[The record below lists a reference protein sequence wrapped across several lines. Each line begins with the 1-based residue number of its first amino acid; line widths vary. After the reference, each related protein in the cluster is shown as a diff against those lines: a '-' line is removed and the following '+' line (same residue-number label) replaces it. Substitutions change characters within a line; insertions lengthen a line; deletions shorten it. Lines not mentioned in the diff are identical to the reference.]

1 MNNIDFNQDGGFRL
15 STNVLAAV
23 QASYSLF
30 NALGWIGGNLTII
43 SGCEVTGSSVSDGVV
58 FINGE
63 VFNFKG
69 GNIGTN
75 VIIRENIT
83 SYPFQNGTVK
93 PVIRERYVSFGSG
106 TPDQNFLWADFK
118 RLFPT
123 KDIQAFKTDHD
134 NRITALEGKQAFAVG
149 MIIRYD
155 QPLNIEPPDGW
166 IDWNPGGE
174 QGRVW
179 VSRSESDSDFGLGA
193 TGGEKTHQLTLN
205 EMPSHSHSTA
215 PFNKFAARASE
226 LGGNVSS
233 NGGVDA
239 SNAANELAIGG
250 LTAANWVTASEKPSG
265 GGQSHNNLQ
274 PYVAVRF
281 IKYVGI

>member
-1 MNNIDFNQDGGFRL
+1 MNNINFNQDGGFRL

-123 KDIQAFKTDHD
+123 KDIQAFKTDHN

-155 QPLNIEPPDGW
+155 QPLNIEPPAGW

-193 TGGEKTHQLTLN
+193 IGGEKTHTLTKTELPDLDATIPVAPN
-205 EMPSHSHSTA
+205 ENA
-215 PFNKFAARASE
+215 PGSNIYGRGGS
-226 LGGNVSS
+226 LGNSYFPVNRNGNQ
-233 NGGVDA
+233 A
-239 SNAANELAIGG
+239 
-250 LTAANWVTASEKPSG
+250 
-265 GGQSHNNLQ
+265 HNNLQ

>member
-1 MNNIDFNQDGGFRL
+1 MNNISFNQDGGFRL
-15 STNVLAAV
+15 STNILAAV
-23 QASYSLF
+23 QASYTLF
-30 NALGWIGGNLTII
+30 NALGWIGGDLTII
-43 SGCEVTGSSVSDGVV
+43 SGCEVNGSTVSDGVV

-69 GNIGTN
+69 GDLGTY
-75 VIIRENIT
+75 VIIRETVT

-123 KDIQAFKTDHD
+123 KDIEAFKTEHD
-134 NRITALEGKQAFAVG
+134 NRIEALEGKQAFAIG
-149 MIIRYD
+149 MILRYD
-155 QPLNIEPPDGW
+155 QPLSVAPPAGW
-166 IDWNPGGE
+166 VDWNPAGE

-179 VSRSESDSDFGLGA
+179 VSRSETDGDFGLGS
-193 TGGEKTHQLTLN
+193 TGGEKTHQLIEN
-205 EMPSHSHSTA
+205 EMPAHKHNYTDVSNNMFGGPDQSTG
-215 PFNKFAARASE
+215 FD
-226 LGGNVSS
+226 GGNVRFKLRTVETESK
-233 NGGVDA
+233 GGNQA
-239 SNAANELAIGG
+239 
-250 LTAANWVTASEKPSG
+250 
-265 GGQSHNNLQ
+265 HNNLQ

>member
-43 SGCEVTGSSVSDGVV
+43 SGCEVNGSSVSDGVV

-75 VIIRENIT
+75 VIIRENTT

-93 PVIRERYVSFGSG
+93 PVVYERYVSFGTS
-106 TPDQNFLWADFK
+106 TPDKNFLWSDFK

-123 KDIQAFKTDHD
+123 KDIEAFKKDH
-134 NRITALEGKQAFAVG
+134 NTRITNLEEKQAFSVG
-149 MIIRYD
+149 MILRYD
-155 QPLNIEPPDGW
+155 QPLSVPPPAGW
-166 IDWNPGGE
+166 IDWKPAGE

-179 VSRSESDSDFGLGA
+179 VSRSESDNDFGLGA
-193 TGGEKTHQLTLN
+193 TGGEKTHQLTIPELPTN
-205 EMPSHSHSTA
+205 KQSKTIYQPYNGSLTAGGFAGSTD
-215 PFNKFAARASE
+215 NKFRDFV
-226 LGGNVSS
+226 LTYDVGGSDV
-233 NGGVDA
+233 
-239 SNAANELAIGG
+239 
-250 LTAANWVTASEKPSG
+250 P
-265 GGQSHNNLQ
+265 HNNLQ

-281 IKYVGI
+281 IKYVGV

>member
-1 MNNIDFNQDGGFRL
+1 MNNINFNQDGGFRL
-15 STNVLAAV
+15 STNILAAV

-123 KDIQAFKTDHD
+123 KDIRAFKTDHND
-134 NRITALEGKQAFAVG
+134 RITALEGKQAFAVG
-149 MIIRYD
+149 MIIRFD
-155 QPLNIEPPDGW
+155 QPLTVPAPAGW
-166 IDWNPGGE
+166 IDWNPVEE
-174 QGRVW
+174 QGRAW
-179 VSRSESDSDFGLGA
+179 VARSESDSDFALGNKY
-193 TGGEKTHQLTLN
+193 GEKTHQLTIVELP
-205 EMPSHSHSTA
+205 EHDHMQG
-215 PFNKFAARASE
+215 SE
-226 LGGNVSS
+226 SLYNYYGGGTSVGNRTYVQSGGQTSYNRQNTSKSGGNQ
-233 NGGVDA
+233 A
-239 SNAANELAIGG
+239 
-250 LTAANWVTASEKPSG
+250 
-265 GGQSHNNLQ
+265 HNNVQ
-274 PYVAVRF
+274 PSVAVRY

>member
-1 MNNIDFNQDGGFRL
+1 MNNINFNQDGGFRL
-15 STNVLAAV
+15 STNILAAV
-23 QASYSLF
+23 QASYTLF

-43 SGCEVTGSSVSDGVV
+43 SGCEVNGSSVSDGVV

-69 GNIGTN
+69 GDLGTY
-75 VIIRENIT
+75 VIIRETVT

-123 KDIQAFKTDHD
+123 KDIEAFKTEHN
-134 NRITALEGKQAFAVG
+134 NRIEALEGKQAFAVG

-155 QPLNIEPPDGW
+155 QPLSVAPPAGW
-166 IDWNPGGE
+166 VDWMPAGE

-179 VSRSESDSDFGLGA
+179 VSRSESDADFGLGS
-193 TGGEKTHQLTLN
+193 TGGEKTHTLTIN
-205 EMPSHSHSTA
+205 EMPAHSHRQRWTSGSGGA
-215 PFNKFAARASE
+215 DGNKGNLNDGYADTSSV
-226 LGGNVSS
+226 GGNQ
-233 NGGVDA
+233 A
-239 SNAANELAIGG
+239 
-250 LTAANWVTASEKPSG
+250 
-265 GGQSHNNLQ
+265 HNNLQ

>member
-123 KDIQAFKTDHD
+123 KDIEAFKTEHN
-134 NRITALEGKQAFAVG
+134 NRIEALEGKQAFAVG
-149 MIIRYD
+149 MILRYD
-155 QPLNIEPPDGW
+155 QPLSVAPPAGW
-166 IDWNPGGE
+166 VDWKPAGE

-193 TGGEKTHQLTLN
+193 IGGEKTHQLTVN
-205 EMPSHSHSTA
+205 EMPSHRHKV
-215 PFNKFAARASE
+215 PVFANGSASGNAVGHPDNYIDNNRTVDSDYV
-226 LGGNVSS
+226 GGNQ
-233 NGGVDA
+233 A
-239 SNAANELAIGG
+239 
-250 LTAANWVTASEKPSG
+250 
-265 GGQSHNNLQ
+265 HNNLQ

>member
-15 STNVLAAV
+15 STNILAAV

-43 SGCEVTGSSVSDGVV
+43 SGCEVNGSSVSDGVV

-75 VIIRENIT
+75 VIIRENTT

-123 KDIQAFKTDHD
+123 KDIQAFKTDHN
-134 NRITALEGKQAFAVG
+134 NRIKALEDKQAFAVG

-155 QPLNIEPPDGW
+155 QPLSVAPPDGW

-179 VSRSESDSDFGLGA
+179 VSRSESDNDFGLGA
-193 TGGEKTHQLTLN
+193 TGGEKTHQLTIL
-205 EMPSHSHSTA
+205 EMPMHGHSYEDIANNSA
-215 PFNKFAARASE
+215 GGSPGPQGGYD
-226 LGGNVSS
+226 GGNNRFHSRS
-233 NGGVDA
+233 LTTGSQGGSQA
-239 SNAANELAIGG
+239 
-250 LTAANWVTASEKPSG
+250 
-265 GGQSHNNLQ
+265 HNNLQ

>member
-43 SGCEVTGSSVSDGVV
+43 SGCELNGSTVNDGVV

-69 GNIGTN
+69 GDLGTF
-75 VIIRENIT
+75 VIIRETVT

-123 KDIQAFKTDHD
+123 KDIQAFKTDHND
-134 NRITALEGKQAFAVG
+134 RITALEGKQAFAVG

-155 QPLNIEPPDGW
+155 QPLSVPPPAGW
-166 IDWNPGGE
+166 IDWNPVNE

-193 TGGEKTHQLTLN
+193 IGGEKTHQLTVN

-233 NGGVDA
+233 NGGMDA
-239 SNAANELAIGG
+239 SNAWNELAIGG
-250 LTAANWVTASEKPSG
+250 LTAANWDTANEKLRG

-274 PYVAVRF
+274 PYIAVRF

>member
-43 SGCEVTGSSVSDGVV
+43 SGCEVNGSSVSDGVV

-75 VIIRENIT
+75 VIIRENTT

-123 KDIQAFKTDHD
+123 KDIEAFKTDHN
-134 NRITALEGKQAFAVG
+134 NRITALEDKQAFAVG

-155 QPLNIEPPDGW
+155 QPLSVAPPAGW

-179 VSRSESDSDFGLGA
+179 VSRSESDDDFGLGSA
-193 TGGEKTHQLTLN
+193 GGEKTKSLTEGNLPSINIGWVGQAGDGWPRDSSDRIGAGNENSYVRKSLN
-205 EMPSHSHSTA
+205 KS
-215 PFNKFAARASE
+215 
-226 LGGNVSS
+226 
-233 NGGVDA
+233 
-239 SNAANELAIGG
+239 IGG
-250 LTAANWVTASEKPSG
+250 SAAAFSL
-265 GGQSHNNLQ
+265 LQ

>member
-15 STNVLAAV
+15 STNILAAV

-43 SGCEVTGSSVSDGVV
+43 SGCEVNGSSVSDGVV

-69 GNIGTN
+69 GNLSTY
-75 VIIRENIT
+75 VIIRETVT

-93 PVIRERYVSFGSG
+93 PVIRERFVSFGTS
-106 TPDQNFLWADFK
+106 TPDKNFLWSDFK

-123 KDIQAFKTDHD
+123 KDIQAFKDDH
-134 NRITALEGKQAFAVG
+134 NTRITNLEEKQAFSVG
-149 MIIRYD
+149 MILRYD
-155 QPLNIEPPDGW
+155 QPLSVPPPAGW
-166 IDWNPGGE
+166 VDWKPAGE

-179 VSRSESDSDFGLGA
+179 VSRSESDNDFGLGA
-193 TGGEKTHQLTLN
+193 TGGEKTHQLT
-205 EMPSHSHSTA
+205 
-215 PFNKFAARASE
+215 KSE
-226 LGGNVSS
+226 LPDLDATIKIAPNENAAGGNLYGR
-233 NGGVDA
+233 GGD
-239 SNAANELAIGG
+239 IGNS
-250 LTAANWVTASEKPSG
+250 LLPVNRSG
-265 GGQSHNNLQ
+265 NQAHNNLQ

-281 IKYVGI
+281 IKYVGV